1 MTANSLLRKLS
12 PNWEPG
18 GLRTLSYAG
27 RAQLINTVLL
37 KLHTYWA
44 SIFVLPKKVIDGV
57 IAACRNYLWDG
68 KASSSKTPL
77 IAWDLICRDKK
88 EGGLGFKESH
98 AWNEALLGKYIW
110 SVATKADNLWVK
122 WVNHVYLKGK
132 DWKNYTP
139 SSNVSW
145 YWRQLTHIKDTFR
158 GGYNRDRWT
167 FDSKGNS
174 ATSGYKWIRK
184 TRENVPWASWVWN
197 RTNIPKHSFLCWI
210 IMWGRLNTRDRLSKM
225 GIQCD
230 TICPMC
236 ERQDESIEH
245 LFRECIYIKWC
256 YEILTGK
263 LDLTIPQGSMQQLS
277 SWLHKPTT
285 GSFRNKVI
293 KTIVVG
299 LLYQV

>member
-1 MTANSLLRKLS
+1 M
-12 PNWEPG
+12 
-18 GLRTLSYAG
+18 
-27 RAQLINTVLL
+27 
-37 KLHTYWA
+37 
-44 SIFVLPKKVIDGV
+44 
-57 IAACRNYLWDG
+57 
-68 KASSSKTPL
+68 
-77 IAWDLICRDKK
+77 
-88 EGGLGFKESH
+88 
-98 AWNEALLGKYIW
+98 
-110 SVATKADNLWVK
+110 ATKADNLWVK

-230 TICPMC
+230 TICPIC
-236 ERQDESIEH
+236 ESQDESIEH
-245 LFRECIYIKWC
+245 LFRECIYIKRC
-256 YEILTGK
+256 YEIRTRK
-263 LDLTIPQGSMQQLS
+263 LNLTIPQGSMQQLS

-293 KTIVVG
+293 KSIVVG
-299 LLYQV
+299 LLY